1 MGSGAEPPLPP
12 KPPTAT
18 GVKTRVVS
26 VWPVGQGAGAVVDSA
41 MARRTT
47 KASPQV

>member
-18 GVKTRVVS
+18 GVKTRVV
-26 VWPVGQGAGAVVDSA
+26 VDSA